1 MMRTPAEQKL
11 KERRLGMVEKMDLL
25 DGRQPD
31 LGLFGEIVVKPGR
44 SGLLRADA
52 KEMGKH
58 TIVVLLRDVMKKS

>member
-1 MMRTPAEQKL
+1 
-11 KERRLGMVEKMDLL
+11 MVEKMDLL

-52 KEMGKH
+52 KELGKH
-58 TIVVLLRDVMKKS
+58 TIVVLLGEVMKNS